1 MSVEARK
8 WEWALGELGFT
19 VRRVAGDLRDPRAG
33 DTKLAS
39 LAIEPPQ
46 GAGPASVAEIA
57 AAIDGSDL
65 VVVENLCSLP
75 LNLDA
80 ARAVSLALAAHR
92 GRVLLRHHDL
102 PWQRRNLVHLDGEFP
117 PRPEGALHVTVNIR
131 SMRELASRRIEAV
144 AMHNRFDLDAPRGD
158 RAAGRATFGFDDDE
172 LVILQPGRAIE
183 RKNVPGGVRLTRDL
197 AALLPERR
205 LRYWL
210 TGPAEDGYGPM
221 LERVLERAEVPVT
234 LGRAAS
240 AAEAYAACD
249 VVAFPSTW
257 EGFGNPVVE
266 SVWARRPLAAFP
278 YPMLA
283 EITAY
288 GLQFFSTDAP
298 ADLARFV
305 RDPDKTRFDVN
316 LTRARKALS
325 LTDLPAQIDEAFGAM
340 GWVSW

>member
-1 MSVEARK
+1 MSR
-8 WEWALGELGFT
+8 
-19 VRRVAGDLRDPRAG
+19 
-33 DTKLAS
+33 
-39 LAIEPPQ
+39 
-46 GAGPASVAEIA
+46 
-57 AAIDGSDL
+57 
-65 VVVENLCSLP
+65 
-75 LNLDA
+75 
-80 ARAVSLALAAHR
+80 ALAEHR
-92 GRVLLRHHDL
+92 GRVVLRHHDL
-102 PWQRRNLVHLDGEFP
+102 PWQRRDMVHLDGEFP

-131 SMRELASRRIEAV
+131 SMRELASRRTEAV

-158 RAAGRATFGFDDDE
+158 RAAGRAAFGFDDDE
-172 LVILQPGRAIE
+172 LVVLQPGRAIE

-205 LRYWL
+205 VRYWL

-221 LERVLERAEVPVT
+221 LGRVLERAEVPVT
-234 LGRAAS
+234 LGRAQS

-266 SVWARRPLAAFP
+266 SVWARRPLATFP
-278 YPMLA
+278 YPVLA

-316 LTRARKALS
+316 LARARKALS
-325 LTDLPAQIDEAFGAM
+325 LADLPAQIDEAFGDL